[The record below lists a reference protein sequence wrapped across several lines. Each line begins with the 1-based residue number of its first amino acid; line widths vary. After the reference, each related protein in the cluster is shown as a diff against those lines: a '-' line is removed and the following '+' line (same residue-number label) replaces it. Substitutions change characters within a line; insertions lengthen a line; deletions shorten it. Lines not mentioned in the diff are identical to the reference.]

1 MSDPTTPTWAD
12 ESELHD
18 EYAYGQQYSQTDRQQ
33 YGHTED
39 SGRRYAQRESLRQYA
54 QQARTPTQAQP
65 AHSPDQEQADGYQP
79 GYFTE
84 TGSWRFDVHGR
95 TSEYTDQQAY
105 DTFAPFDPYAS
116 YTAVEPERAAPAA
129 AEPEPK
135 KPGYTLP
142 PVAESSWAVDTRR
155 SKLLGRGVLLCILLV
170 QAGLSLRLTGTAFQ
184 DEALYIASGHYELAN
199 LLHGTKLPVDFA
211 AYFSGHPKLY
221 PVLAGAVDSQFGLAG
236 VRVVS
241 LLFMLGATTLLYS
254 LTRRLFNLRAAL
266 GAAALFSVLQST
278 MVLGNFATYD
288 AAAIFLL
295 GLSAWAV
302 VRTDRMNALAV
313 LLAAPPAALAFG
325 VKYASGLYLPTLVVL
340 AVITAHRHRGPRAL
354 GRGVVLGTG
363 IAALLGI
370 GAYFSGPLGGISSTT
385 TDRAKGTDTAATML
399 QHSAEWGGLVFLAA
413 LGGTIA
419 YVLRAR
425 MGEMPWIGGETSG
438 RWRRA
443 ALGLLLTGTALLA
456 PAYQI
461 HLHTEISLYKHVGFG
476 LFFAAPLAGLGMAR
490 LVGPHFRHPQLGILL
505 YVVTLVF
512 GMVQAQRAYSF
523 PDSTQMTSYL
533 RTVVDR
539 KGTYLAEEQE
549 VPAYYLRDKTNWTQW
564 QNSYFMDYRG
574 KNGKQYTGPDA
585 FRQAV
590 RDGKF
595 DAIVMHGDVSPV
607 TYKAVQEGL
616 KNNSHYRLAAVFP
629 YTTSSGDHAYR
640 IWVKR

>member
-1 MSDPTTPTWAD
+1 MSDRTTPTWAD
-12 ESELHD
+12 DSELHD
-18 EYAYGQQYSQTDRQQ
+18 EYAYGQQY
-33 YGHTED
+33 GHTED
-39 SGRRYAQRESLRQYA
+39 SGWRYAQRESLRQYA
-54 QQARTPTQAQP
+54 QQAQTRPQVQP
-65 AHSPDQEQADGYQP
+65 AHSPDQEQAGGYQP

-116 YTAVEPERAAPAA
+116 YTAVEPEPAAPKA
-129 AEPEPK
+129 AEPETR

-302 VRTDRMNALAV
+302 VRTDRMKAMAV

-340 AVITAHRHRGPRAL
+340 AVITAHRHRGVRAL
-354 GRGVVLGTG
+354 GRGVLLGTG
-363 IAALLGI
+363 IAVLLGI
-370 GAYFSGPLGGISSTT
+370 GSWFSGPLGGISSTT

-549 VPAYYLRDKTNWTQW
+549 VPAYYLRDRTNWTQW

-574 KNGKQYTGPDA
+574 RDGKQYTGPDA

-595 DAIVMHGDVSPV
+595 DAIVMHGNVSPV
-607 TYKAVQEGL
+607 TYEAVKEGL

>member
-1 MSDPTTPTWAD
+1 MSDRTTPTWAD
-12 ESELHD
+12 DSELHD
-18 EYAYGQQYSQTDRQQ
+18 EYAYGQQY
-33 YGHTED
+33 GHLDD

-54 QQARTPTQAQP
+54 QQARTP
-65 AHSPDQEQADGYQP
+65 AHAPDQEQAGYQP

-116 YTAVEPERAAPAA
+116 YTAVEPAPAAPTA

-135 KPGYTLP
+135 NPGYTLP

-184 DEALYIASGHYELAN
+184 DEALYIAAGHYELAN

-221 PVLAGAVDSQFGLAG
+221 PVLAGAVDSYFGLAG

-241 LLFMLGATTLLYS
+241 LLFMLGATSLLYS

-288 AAAIFLL
+288 AAAVFLL

-302 VRTDRMNALAV
+302 VRTDRMKAYAV

-340 AVITAHRHRGPRAL
+340 AVITAHRHRGIRAL

-363 IAALLGI
+363 IVALLGI
-370 GAYFSGPLGGISSTT
+370 GYWFSGPLGGISSTT

-425 MGEMPWIGGETSG
+425 MGEMPWVGGETSG
-438 RWRRA
+438 RVRRA

-505 YVVTLVF
+505 YVATLVF

-523 PDSTQMTSYL
+523 PDSTQMTAYL

-564 QNSYFMDYRG
+564 QNTYFMDYRG
-574 KNGKQYTGPDA
+574 KNGKEYTGPDA

-595 DAIVMHGDVSPV
+595 AAIVMHGNVSPV
-607 TYKAVQEGL
+607 TYEAVKEGL

-629 YTTSSGDHAYR
+629 YTTSSGESAYR

>member
-1 MSDPTTPTWAD
+1 MSDRTTPTWAD
-12 ESELHD
+12 EPEVHD
-18 EYAYGQQYSQTDRQQ
+18 PYGYGQQYGDGGHGPAPQDRRQ
-33 YGHTED
+33 E
-39 SGRRYAQRESLRQYA
+39 QRESLRQYA
-54 QQARTPTQAQP
+54 QQAPTRPQAQQAHAP
-65 AHSPDQEQADGYQP
+65 AGHQAGDYQP
-79 GYFTE
+79 GWFTE
-84 TGSWRFDVHGR
+84 TGSWRFDVQGR

-116 YTAVEPERAAPAA
+116 YTAVEPGPAAPAA
-129 AEPEPK
+129 AEPEPR

-142 PVAESSWAVDTRR
+142 AVPESSWAVDTRR
-155 SKLLGRGVLLCILLV
+155 SKLLGRGVLLFILLV

-184 DEALYIASGHYELAN
+184 DEALYVAAGHYELAN

-221 PVLAGAVDSQFGLAG
+221 PVLAGAVDSYFGLTG

-241 LLFMLGATTLLYS
+241 LLFMLGATALLYA

-278 MVLGNFATYD
+278 IVLGNFATYD

-295 GLSAWAV
+295 ALSAWAV
-302 VRTDRMNALAV
+302 VRTDRMKAFAV

-340 AVITAHRHRGPRAL
+340 AVITAHRHRGIRAL

-370 GAYFSGPLGGISSTT
+370 GYYFSGPLGGISSTT

-419 YVLRAR
+419 YVLRGR
-425 MGEMPWIGGETSG
+425 MGEMPWIEGETPG
-438 RWRRA
+438 RVRRA
-443 ALGLLLTGTALLA
+443 ALGLVLTGTALLA

-505 YVVTLVF
+505 YVATLVF

-523 PDSTQMTSYL
+523 PDSTQMTAYL
-533 RTVVDR
+533 STVVDR

-564 QNSYFMDYRG
+564 QNTYFMDYRG
-574 KNGKQYTGPDA
+574 KDGKQYTGPDA

-607 TYKAVQEGL
+607 TYQAVKEGL

-629 YTTSSGDHAYR
+629 YTTSSGEHAYR